1 MRQPVIISATRT
13 PIGKFQGA
21 LKSLTAPQLGSIAV
35 RAAVERAGLDP
46 SQIDEVI
53 MGCVLQAG
61 LGQNPA
67 RQSALGAG
75 IPDKVA
81 AFTVNKVC
89 GSGLKAVML
98 AAQSIALEGSL
109 GDNEII
115 VAGGME
121 SMSNAPYLLP
131 KAREG
136 FRLGN
141 GEVVDSMV
149 HDGLWCAFDQWHMG
163 ETGEVIAE
171 KFKITRQQ
179 QDEYALASQ
188 RKAVAAIKAGRF
200 KDEITPVEIPQ
211 RKGAAIIFDTD
222 EGPRDDSSLEIMTKL
237 KPAFRSSGTVTA
249 GNASTISDGAAAC
262 VVTSME
268 MASKLGRAPLVR
280 IVAQATSGVEPKM
293 VMMAP
298 VEAVRKVVA
307 RTGWDMKSVDL
318 FELNEA
324 FSSQSVAL
332 IRELGLDPEKVNVNG
347 GAVALGHPIGA
358 SGARVLVTLIHELIK
373 REAERGVASLCL
385 GGGNAV
391 AMAVERIAHG
401 G

>member
-13 PIGKFQGA
+13 AIGKFQGA
-21 LKSLTAPQLGSIAV
+21 LKPFTAPQLGSIAV
-35 RAAVERAGLDP
+35 RAAVERAGLDA

-67 RQSALGAG
+67 RQAALRAG
-75 IPDKVA
+75 IPDKVSA
-81 AFTVNKVC
+81 LTINKVC

-98 AAQSIALEGSL
+98 AAQSVALA
-109 GDNEII
+109 DNEII

-121 SMSNAPYLLP
+121 SMTNAPYLLP

-136 FRLGN
+136 YRLGN
-141 GEVVDSMV
+141 GEIVDSMV

-163 ETGEVIAE
+163 ETGEVVAE
-171 KFKITRQQ
+171 KYNITRQQ
-179 QDEYALASQ
+179 QDEYAINSQ
-188 RKAVAAIKAGRF
+188 RKAVAAIKEGRF

-222 EGPRDDSSLEIMTKL
+222 EGPREDSSLDALAKL

-249 GNASTISDGAAAC
+249 GNASTINDGAAAC
-262 VVTSME
+262 VVTSAE
-268 MASKLGRAPLVR
+268 TAKRLNRAPLASV
-280 IVAQATSGVEPKM
+280 VAQATSGVEPKL

-298 VEAVRKVVA
+298 VEAVRKVA
-307 RTGWDMKSVDL
+307 AKAGWNLKDVDL

-332 IRELGLDPEKVNVNG
+332 IEQLELDPEKVNVNG

-358 SGARVLVTLIHELIK
+358 SGARVLVTLIHEMIRRK
-373 REAERGVASLCL
+373 ARRGVASLCL

-391 AMAVERIAHG
+391 ALAVER
-401 G
+401 